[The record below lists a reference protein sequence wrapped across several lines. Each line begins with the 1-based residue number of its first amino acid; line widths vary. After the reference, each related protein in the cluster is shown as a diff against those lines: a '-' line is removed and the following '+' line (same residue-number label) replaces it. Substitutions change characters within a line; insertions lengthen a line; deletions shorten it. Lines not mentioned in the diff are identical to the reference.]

1 MGRTQLTRE
10 VGLYKATVWLEP
22 IPVNQLFGQKNYLV
36 LTCKST
42 ATTITTRP
50 QTCLQSKQGHTA
62 SPSEDDMITIE
73 KNEHQNTKQF
83 PHHSVQIY
91 VGYVDNIMTLY
102 CLRCPSGRPLDYT

>member
-50 QTCLQSKQGHTA
+50 QTRLQNKQGHTT
-62 SPSEDDMITIE
+62 SPPEDDMITIE

-83 PHHSVQIY
+83 HEIRHVARVTAADLGGEGQHDAMS
-91 VGYVDNIMTLY
+91 
-102 CLRCPSGRPLDYT
+102 